1 MARLFAVCLVLLAFA
16 MAMATDMAPMMALA
30 DMAPMMAPMAAHM
43 APMMAPADMAPMMA
57 PMAAP
62 AADAGDCNSDLQDL
76 VANCQNYVMFPAEPK
91 IPPSPACCA
100 VIQRADMPCLCAK
113 VTPAVEKV
121 VCMDKVVFV
130 AKYCKRPLQPGS
142 NCGSY
147 PVPGLTV

>member
-16 MAMATDMAPMMALA
+16 MAVAA

-147 PVPGLTV
+147 PVPGLIV

>member
-1 MARLFAVCLVLLAFA
+1 MARLFAVCLVLLAFT
-16 MAMATDMAPMMALA
+16 MAVAA
-30 DMAPMMAPMAAHM
+30 DMAPMMAPMA
-43 APMMAPADMAPMMA
+43 ADMAPMMA

-62 AADAGDCNSDLQDL
+62 AADAADCNSDLQDL

-113 VTPAVEKV
+113 VTPAIEKV

-147 PVPGLTV
+147 PVPGAFV